1 MALLDFIFRL
11 KKRKIKVYLR
21 RGAAILDVRDQEE
34 VKKGSIPNSIHIP
47 LKDLKNHENE
57 LRELNQPIIVCC
69 EMGGRAAKATEYLN
83 LKNID
88 AINGGGWKYLK
99 KFL

>member
-21 RGAAILDVRDQEE
+21 RGAVILDVRDKEE
-34 VKKGSIPNSIHIP
+34 VKKGRIPNSIHIP
-47 LKDLKNHENE
+47 LKELKNHDDE
-57 LRELNQPIIVCC
+57 LRRMNKPIIVCC
-69 EMGGRAAKATEYLN
+69 ELGGRAAKATEYLN

-99 KFL
+99 RFL